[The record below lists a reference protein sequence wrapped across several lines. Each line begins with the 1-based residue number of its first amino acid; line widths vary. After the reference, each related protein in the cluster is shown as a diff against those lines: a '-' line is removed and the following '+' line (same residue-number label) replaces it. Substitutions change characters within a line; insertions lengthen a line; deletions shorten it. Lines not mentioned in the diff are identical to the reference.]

1 MICKIIYYNVGVNVI
16 DYCKWRG
23 DIKLSYDSFNYVDN
37 LLISYMSYVPL
48 DDAFKVKDIYTI
60 KELNDFFNEK
70 EEKDLMDAESFVASA
85 PNALTAM
92 ANTLRFKNAKVYNY
106 ESILHEDSSE
116 QFAAFMMDLDDKTTV
131 VCFRGTDDTII
142 GWHEDLMISY
152 TTTKSQIDA
161 AQYLNKH
168 DKLFK
173 KYRVIGHSKG
183 GNLALYAAVNCKQK
197 VRNKIIQVIS
207 NDGPG
212 LRPNTYDKEAYKQIS
227 DRYTKIMPEL
237 SVFGIIFDDC
247 ENKIIVKS
255 SNTGIMEHS
264 SASWLCISNKFET
277 VNELSRTSQ
286 LLKDNLDKFMA
297 NTNSE
302 EREKLVK
309 EIYASFKEANIA
321 NITDFAHGGIPV
333 LLKAFKSASQIF
345 DGEARETLIKLI
357 KVFTDAVAEDLSK
370 TVSSKAEKVKKDATI
385 FVNDTI
391 KNVEGIINN
400 KNKK

>member
-1 MICKIIYYNVGVNVI
+1 MQVILCNNNAVNVI

-23 DIKLSYDSFNYVDN
+23 DIKLSYDPFNYIDN

-60 KELNDFFNEK
+60 SELNEFFVRNDK
-70 EEKDLMDAESFVASA
+70 KDLMDPNSFVAGA
-85 PNALTAM
+85 PTVLKVM
-92 ANTLRFKNAKVYNY
+92 AKADRFSNAKIYNY

-152 TTTKSQIDA
+152 TTTMSQIDA

-173 KYRVIGHSKG
+173 RYRVIGHSKG
-183 GNLALYAAVNCKQK
+183 GNLALYAAVNCKQR

-212 LRPNTYDKEAYKQIS
+212 LRPNTYDKEVFKQIS
-227 DRYTKIMPEL
+227 DRYIKIMPEL
-237 SVFGIIFDDC
+237 SIFGIIFDDSK
-247 ENKIIVKS
+247 NKIIVKS
-255 SNTGIMEHS
+255 SNNGIMEHS
-264 SASWLCISNKFET
+264 SSSWLCISNKFET
-277 VNELSRTSQ
+277 TNELSRTSQ
-286 LLKDNLDKFMA
+286 LLKENLDKFMA
-297 NTNSE
+297 NTNCE
-302 EREKLVK
+302 ERERLVK
-309 EIYASFKEANIA
+309 EIYAAFKEANIA
-321 NITDFAHGGIPV
+321 NITDFAHGGISV
-333 LLKAFKSASQIF
+333 LLKAFKSTSQIF
-345 DGEARETLIKLI
+345 EGEARETLIKLI
-357 KVFTDAVAEDLSK
+357 KVFTDAFTQDLSE
-370 TVSSKAEKVKKDATI
+370 TVSSKARKAKEDAAV
-385 FVNDTI
+385 FVNDTL
-391 KNVEGIINN
+391 KNVEDIIN